1 MSPLNSLILGLGLF
15 FLGLQL
21 VGQNLRLLSGGGFR
35 NLVKSATHTPFL
47 AALLGLVAG
56 ALMQSATAVTFILVS
71 MVGSGLI
78 QTAPARIVVVWCNV
92 GLTALAF
99 LAAVNIHP
107 FVAFL
112 VGGAGI
118 FMGSVRAKP
127 WNTIA
132 GALLGVG
139 LILFALGIMGE
150 GAAPLKNEEWFR
162 HALNAA
168 LGWSSLAFV
177 CGIAAAAILQS
188 NTGAAML
195 VITLAG
201 AGAIP
206 VSQALP
212 VIYGTNLGAI
222 ILRVFLSMGM
232 RGDALR
238 LVRMEDLF
246 CVVSGVLMMLL
257 FYLEEAGIPLIGA
270 MLHGVSGGASL
281 QLAVVFLL
289 SNLLP
294 ALVITPLLPLCS
306 RMLKTMWPNDPS
318 PRPGAPAFLSNQALA
333 DPATALDLLPKEL
346 GRLLGTLNVESSG
359 SDDSDPENHTSPAF
373 IGLAAA
379 IENFCVR
386 LASENQLNAQQSLRL
401 QRLRAWLHTI
411 RHIGEAV
418 GEFADVFASLS
429 PEEAKIASGLRE
441 WLKNNLSL
449 AALATSTLDPENV
462 KKFHGESRHHGEEIE
477 AIRARFL
484 ADLQKCHATSVLALS
499 ALGDDFDIAAWLV
512 HRVSKLEERSMSEKP
527 QKNSPPQGTG
537 FAVVT
542 PRAKS
547 SKEISKGG

>member
-21 VGQNLRLLSGGGFR
+21 VGQNLRQLSGGGFR
-35 NLVKSATHTPFL
+35 NLVKSATHTPVL

-78 QTAPARIVVVWCNV
+78 RTSAARIVVVWCNV

-99 LAAVNIHP
+99 LATVNIHP
-107 FVAFL
+107 FVACL

-139 LILFALGIMGE
+139 MILFALGEMGA

-162 HALNAA
+162 AGLNAA
-168 LGWSSLAFV
+168 LGSSALAFA

-188 NTGAAML
+188 NSGAAML

-206 VSQALP
+206 VPEAMP

-222 ILRVFLSMGM
+222 ILRIFLSVGM
-232 RGDALR
+232 TGNALR

-246 CVVSGVLMMLL
+246 CAVSGILMMLL
-257 FYLEEAGIPLIGA
+257 FYLEAAGIPLVGA
-270 MLHGVSGGASL
+270 LLRGVGGGPSV
-281 QLAVVFLL
+281 QLAMVFLL

-294 ALVITPLLPLCS
+294 ALVLMPLLPACS
-306 RMLKTMWPNDPS
+306 RLLKRLWPNDPAA
-318 PRPGAPAFLSNQALA
+318 RPGAPAFLTTQALA
-333 DPATALDLLPKEL
+333 DPASALDLLPKEL
-346 GRLLGTLNVESSG
+346 GRLLSGVESSG
-359 SDDSDPENHTSPAF
+359 RGSTDPEIHTSPAF
-373 IGLAAA
+373 IELGAA

-386 LASENQLNAQQSLRL
+386 LASENSLDAGQSLRL

-418 GEFADVFASLS
+418 GEFADAFAALP
-429 PEEAKIASGLRE
+429 PEDAKLAAELER
-441 WLKNNLSL
+441 WLKNGVAL
-449 AALATSTLDPENV
+449 AAQATSTLDQEAV
-462 KKFHGESRHHGEEIE
+462 TKFHEESKHHSTATEKIRSRFSADIE
-477 AIRARFL
+477 
-484 ADLQKCHATSVLALS
+484 KCTGPSKLALS
-499 ALGDDFDIAAWLV
+499 ALGDDFDIAAWLI
-512 HRVSKLEERSMSEKP
+512 HRVSKLEMKATSTS
-527 QKNSPPQGTG
+527 
-537 FAVVT
+537 F
-542 PRAKS
+542 
-547 SKEISKGG
+547 